1 MCGIVGIVAF
11 DSRSR
16 IASER
21 LRRMRDEISHRG
33 PDDQGLDVC
42 GNVGLGHR
50 RLSIIDLRHGR
61 QPMGSSDGNLS
72 IVFNGEIYN
81 YRALKFDLAAR
92 GCRFST
98 HSDTEVILKAYEVF
112 GDDCV
117 NHLRGMFA
125 FAIRDSRRH
134 RIFMARDRL
143 GIKPIYY
150 ALRPGELLFASEIK
164 SILAA
169 GAVRPSLNRAVIPEF
184 LANRYVAGPETL
196 FQEIHKLLPGHVLSW
211 SREDGLRVSRYWRLP
226 EVLSPAE
233 SSLEEQARE
242 LRIRLD
248 EALRTHLVSDV
259 PVGLFLSGGLDS
271 SGLGVLMSRMV
282 DYPIKTFAV
291 GFQDQ
296 KIAEL
301 PWARMAA
308 TAIGSEHHETV
319 VTPQRFF
326 DALPH
331 MVWHEDEPIA
341 FPSSIPLYFVSELA
355 RKFVKVVISGEG
367 ADELFL
373 GYNRYRVT
381 AWNERL
387 SNIYRRS
394 VPALVRDRL
403 RGRVERLPKSARR
416 YMERSFIGREPGVRD
431 LFFENFSVFP
441 VSMQVHA
448 LREPET
454 LIRHDPYARAIRYYE
469 SAPGGILERMSH
481 ADMQTYL
488 VELLMKQDQMSMAAS
503 VESRVPF
510 LDHRFV
516 EYAAAMP
523 ACYKLSGWTTKAVLR
538 QALAE
543 ELPPALLKRRKMGFP
558 TPLPKWLRG
567 SFSPLVNE
575 FLLGDRALSRS
586 PMREDFVRRMVAE
599 HRDGER
605 NHADR
610 IWLLMNLE
618 VWQRIFFDGER
629 PEAMM
634 EPTAKVRSAAPSP
647 LKLVRGARQA

>member
-1 MCGIVGIVAF
+1 
-11 DSRSR
+11 
-16 IASER
+16 
-21 LRRMRDEISHRG
+21 MRDAISHRG

-42 GNVGLGHR
+42 GSVGLGHR

-61 QPMGSSDGNLS
+61 QPMLSGDGKLS
-72 IVFNGEIYN
+72 IVYNGEIYN
-81 YRALKFDLAAR
+81 YRALRVDLAAR

-112 GDDCV
+112 GDECV
-117 NHLRGMFA
+117 KHLRGMFA

-134 RIFMARDRL
+134 RLFLARDRL
-143 GIKPIYY
+143 GIKPLYY
-150 ALRPGELLFASEIK
+150 ALRSGELLFASEIK

-169 GAVRPSLNRAVIPEF
+169 GPVRPALNSAVVPEF

-196 FQEIHKLLPGHVLSW
+196 FQGIHKLLPGHILTW

-226 EVLSPAE
+226 EVLSPADV
-233 SSLEEQARE
+233 SLEEQARE
-242 LRIRLD
+242 LRVRLD
-248 EALRTHLVSDV
+248 ESLRSHLVSDV

-271 SGLGVLMSRMV
+271 SGLGMLMSRMV
-282 DYPIKTFAV
+282 RDPIKTFAV
-291 GFQDQ
+291 GFRDQ
-296 KIAEL
+296 KVAEL

-308 TAIGSEHHETV
+308 AAMGSEHYETV
-319 VTPQRFF
+319 VTPKGFF

-331 MVWHEDEPIA
+331 MVWQEDEPIA

-355 RKFVKVVISGEG
+355 RKSVKVVISGEG

-381 AWNERL
+381 AWNERFATA
-387 SNIYRRS
+387 YRRS
-394 VPALVRDRL
+394 VPGLIREEL
-403 RGRVERLPKSARR
+403 RTRIGRFPKSARR
-416 YMERSFIGREPGVRD
+416 YLERSFVGRAAGMRD

-441 VSMQVHA
+441 ASMQAQA

-454 LIRHDPYARAIRYYE
+454 LLRHDPYATATGYYE
-469 SAPGGILERMSH
+469 AAPGGMLERMSYT
-481 ADMQTYL
+481 DMQTYL

-523 ACYKLSGWTTKAVLR
+523 ARYKLRGWTTKAVLR
-538 QALAE
+538 EALTE

-558 TPLPKWLRG
+558 TPLPGWLRG
-567 SFSPLVNE
+567 PFSPLVDE
-575 FLLGDRALSRS
+575 FVLGDRALGRS
-586 PMREDFVRRMVAE
+586 PLREDFVRRMVAE
-599 HRDGER
+599 HLGGER

-610 IWLLMNLE
+610 LWLLMNFE
-618 VWQRIFFDGER
+618 VWQRIFLDGER
-629 PEAMM
+629 PETMM
-634 EPTAKVRSAAPSP
+634 EPAARSRPSESP
-647 LKLVRGARQA
+647 RLTLVRTARTA